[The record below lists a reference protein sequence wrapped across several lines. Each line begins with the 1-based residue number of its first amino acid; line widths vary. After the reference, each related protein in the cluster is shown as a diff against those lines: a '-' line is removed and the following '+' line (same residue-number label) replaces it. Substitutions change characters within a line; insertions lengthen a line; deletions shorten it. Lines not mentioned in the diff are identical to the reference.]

1 MLDLLGVGARG
12 GGYTPVLQRGRQLG
26 ANDQEPAW
34 RRATARQICLVGG
47 GKPPV
52 LPENGPESVFRPQ
65 RQEKV
70 PMTGKRLQR
79 PLQAILVGLSALHEG
94 EQRASCIAGGFPC
107 ASTGQMCGDM
117 RIEEIFDFAALFP
130 ALDGVD

>member
-1 MLDLLGVGARG
+1 MGQGAGEVHPRITGELPARNDRPRVGLAPCYRTTTLLPG
-12 GGYTPVLQRGRQLG
+12 PQRPQ
-26 ANDQEPAW
+26 
-34 RRATARQICLVGG
+34 
-47 GKPPV
+47 
-52 LPENGPESVFRPQ
+52 NGPESVSGLY
-65 RQEKV
+65 RQGEVAGPK
-70 PMTGKRLQR
+70 KRLQR

-94 EQRASCIAGGFPC
+94 EQRAGCIAGGFPC